1 MRRFPQQNILRP
13 ICLMERRF
21 DIALWF
27 GRSAWLILALQFTL
41 RETCTD
47 GQVLESQEPV
57 RFRCCLDS
65 VRAPKVLD
73 AGFSRRIMRSLLGSR
88 ASNPSVSPL
97 QGHGY
102 FRVQSDNMNPQ
113 KISRREWWLW
123 FSALLVTALSA
134 IAFLLSSIR
143 SFFRHADHFYEI
155 RSDQAR
161 WATLCLLLVFN
172 VWLIYRQWSFRRLRK
187 QFSEQSLD
195 SQGLPQQFMETSGLD
210 PVTGLYT
217 RFGLEQHLGKEI
229 ARARRQNTAL
239 SLATV
244 HVDEL
249 SQLAARCGQ
258 SAVDNALK
266 ELARRLKKA
275 SRGSDI
281 AARLSDDDF
290 LLLLPECGVNEVKQ
304 VLNRLGPIEVNAS
317 REKIL
322 LNYTTGWVDYQ
333 PGDLPAALL
342 KRAADLLHLYDT
354 AAHDSFSTTLASH

>member
-1 MRRFPQQNILRP
+1 MKSFL
-13 ICLMERRF
+13 
-21 DIALWF
+21 
-27 GRSAWLILALQFTL
+27 GVST
-41 RETCTD
+41 TK
-47 GQVLESQEPV
+47 
-57 RFRCCLDS
+57 
-65 VRAPKVLD
+65 PK
-73 AGFSRRIMRSLLGSR
+73 
-88 ASNPSVSPL
+88 PSPL
-97 QGHGY
+97 EGSGN
-102 FRVQSDNMNPQ
+102 FRVQPEGTSPQ
-113 KISRREWWLW
+113 QLSRREWWLW

-244 HVDEL
+244 HVDEF

-304 VLNRLGPIEVNAS
+304 VLNRLGLIEVNAS